1 MMSCGPQ
8 VQGEDRAVKVELSEE
23 EGASS
28 DGDMSKPESVK
39 ENKTPLPAAAA
50 VLSVDEEFRARRR
63 EEKKRCSHL
72 PEHYRGYEALMVED
86 DDLMTGAVPTD
97 MDVYRCTRALQQ
109 ALQDPMRT
117 GTSTDHTTRGYLGKV
132 VSRRQHTHTHTHT
145 VTHLHYNV
153 PLVLCVCYHTGKQ
166 SGICCSC

>member
-1 MMSCGPQ
+1 MWSVLQ
-8 VQGEDRAVKVELSEE
+8 VQGEDRAVKVESSEGE
-23 EGASS
+23 RASS

-39 ENKTPLPAAAA
+39 ESKTPLPAAAA

-109 ALQDPMRT
+109 ALQYPMRT

-145 VTHLHYNV
+145 HSDTPTLQCTTGVV
-153 PLVLCVCYHTGKQ
+153 CVLPHREA
-166 SGICCSC
+166 IRDLL